1 MTADATTKTW
11 EGHVREAL
19 DGFTAPSD
27 TASLAATL
35 LRAQFARDF
44 ESAHERALAD
54 AKQLADSAARLV
66 RRLEAEGLAATT
78 GGIAFVSE
86 AQSAREAILAF
97 EHARDAFRAVLRTHQ
112 RENGTGG

>member
-1 MTADATTKTW
+1 MDTTAKTW
-11 EGHVREAL
+11 EGHVREAI
-19 DGFTAPSD
+19 DGVAGPSD
-27 TASLAATL
+27 TGRSLAATL

-54 AKQLADSAARLV
+54 AKQLAESAGRLV
-66 RRLEAEGLAATT
+66 RRLETEGLAATT

-86 AQSAREAILAF
+86 AQSAREAVLAF